1 MQKKRKV
8 KKKKKTK
15 TKKNKRSSSKKK
27 SSSRKQSKRSSLSEQ
42 KHHKKAGHAQITRR
56 GSFDASKT
64 HTASF
69 VVKKKS
75 KRKDRLRISD
85 LVKNNLGIP
94 PHMDQVVFLH
104 KGADYYDWLADNT
117 VSFLNEAVIIYSS
130 IMEFCTK
137 ETCPVMSAGPKIQY
151 KWLEGKNVR
160 TAKPITLCAPEY
172 VDKFLSWAQ
181 TNLGDEKVLPLS
193 VGKKFPK
200 TLPGIIR
207 NVFKHVFRIYAHIY
221 LNHLRN
227 IIALGNDDYV
237 NSSFK
242 HFIHFANHF
251 QLMEI
256 QDYTPL
262 KDLIKAIM
270 DPAMEVGSDEG
281 SDIDEPEYEEKEP
294 EPEPEPEAEVEAEV
308 EAEAEAEEEKAAP
321 KQEIDPELLVDSD
334 ISDLDDIDITN
345 LSDLEDDDDDDILD
359 D

>member
-1 MQKKRKV
+1 MDKRRKKP

-27 SSSRKQSKRSSLSEQ
+27 SSSRKQSKRSSVSDNR
-42 KHHKKAGHAQITRR
+42 HKKGTKNELTRR

-64 HTASF
+64 HSASL
-69 VVKKKS
+69 VAKKKT

-94 PHMDQVVFLH
+94 PHMNEVVFLH

-137 ETCPVMSAGPKIQY
+137 ETCPVMCAGPKNQY

-160 TAKPITLCAPEY
+160 TAKPITLSAPEY
-172 VDKFLSWAQ
+172 VDKFLDWAQ
-181 TNLGDEKVLPLS
+181 INLGDEKVLPLS

-207 NVFKHVFRIYAHIY
+207 NVFRHVFRMYAHIY
-221 LNHLRN
+221 LNHLRH
-227 IIALGNDDYV
+227 IMALGNDDYV

-242 HFIHFANHF
+242 HFIHFATHF
-251 QLMEI
+251 QLIEI
-256 QDYTPL
+256 QDYAPL

-270 DPAMEVGSDEG
+270 DPAIEVGSDA
-281 SDIDEPEYEEKEP
+281 SDDDEEEKE
-294 EPEPEPEAEVEAEV
+294 EEKEEDDYKEEKDEEKDEEKEVEV
-308 EAEAEAEEEKAAP
+308 QEKP
-321 KQEIDPELLVDSD
+321 KPKEIDPLEDVDSD
-334 ISDLDDIDITN
+334 VSDFEDIDVSN
-345 LSDLEDDDDDDILD
+345 LSDLEDDDDDILED
-359 D
+359 